1 MLTRTLG
8 TGAQADNKGVRGKKK
23 NKKTGRESER
33 KREREDRSIIRGGE
47 KADSKEMRGFGGLPP
62 RAQYFGLHS

>member
-1 MLTRTLG
+1 M
-8 TGAQADNKGVRGKKK
+8 
-23 NKKTGRESER
+23 ER

>member
-8 TGAQADNKGVRGKKK
+8 TGAQADNKGGGKKK
-23 NKKTGRESER
+23 KMGRETER